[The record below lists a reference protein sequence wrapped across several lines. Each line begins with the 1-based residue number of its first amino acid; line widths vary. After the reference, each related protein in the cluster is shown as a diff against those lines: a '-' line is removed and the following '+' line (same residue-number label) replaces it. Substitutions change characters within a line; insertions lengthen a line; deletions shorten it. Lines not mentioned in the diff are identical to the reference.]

1 MLSVKVLT
9 MINLMIGFAL
19 GTIQSDSGCSCV
31 VTKSAVTAPNSS
43 VSVVAGCSS
52 KVDWT
57 NATSKWCL
65 VDQTAGSCGTFY
77 TGFGH
82 ADSCINAGFPG
93 LALVAPVNLEW
104 DQTGYTF
111 YSGQTLV
118 LNWTTRNINSDEW
131 LKLSYVGTGGARTLT
146 TGSGVNSTADT
157 FSVRL
162 SDSANSLATN
172 VPLTLATSTSP
183 SVYSLTPNITI
194 LQSKIGTISLY
205 DGNKDVTAG
214 ISVTSDDRNLTI
226 MWRGIG
232 EAQVGIASVSVRSN
246 GGGGG
251 GGGGGTTV
259 GTALTGLIT
268 QGNMSVNYLL
278 PRSFTGGFGG
288 TTYTAQISV
297 QSPGTGVAPY
307 TASSVSFLIAVAP
320 TPSRTATPSTTVTPT
335 PTPSL
340 STGATASNTPTVSVT
355 PSTTPSLSSSF
366 TPTISTTPS
375 LTATVSITPTPSQT
389 PAPSLDLLA
398 VAAAATAAAN
408 ANTAAIVGGIVGTVA
423 LVVSVFVGRR
433 VYERRLIHLRRLRK
447 LEAAKGSAQN
457 IKNARALYGIH
468 DEESEDGTTVMYQ
481 VTMPQQQQTQTQSK
495 RNMRQYASGRR
506 TPQRTGV

>member
-1 MLSVKVLT
+1 MISVKLLT
-9 MINLMIGFAL
+9 MINLMIGFAF
-19 GTIQSDSGCSCV
+19 GTIQSDSGCACV
-31 VTKSAVTAPNSS
+31 VTKTAVTAPNASAS
-43 VSVVAGCSS
+43 VAAGCSS

-131 LKLSYVGTGGARTLT
+131 LKLTYLGVGGARTLT

-172 VPLTLATSTSP
+172 VPLMLATTTSP
-183 SVYSLTPNITI
+183 SVYSVTPNITI

-205 DGNKDVTAG
+205 DGNKSVAAG
-214 ISVTSDDRNLTI
+214 ASITSDDRNVTI
-226 MWRGIG
+226 VWRGIG
-232 EAQVGIASVSVRSN
+232 EAQVGIATVTVRSS
-246 GGGGG
+246 GG

-355 PSTTPSLSSSF
+355 PSTTPSLSSSL
-366 TPTISTTPS
+366 TPTVSTTAS
-375 LTATVSITPTPSQT
+375 LTSTVSITPTPSQT
-389 PAPSLDLLA
+389 PAPSLDLAA

-423 LVVSVFVGRR
+423 LVISFFVGRR

-481 VTMPQQQQTQTQSK
+481 VTMPQQQQTQTQAQSK

-506 TPQRTGV
+506 IPQRTGV